1 MTGRVAL
8 VTGAA
13 RGIGAATTKLLAGQG
28 YSVLALDWCAGD
40 DPPSNVPYQ
49 MPTTADLE
57 EVANDAA
64 RNVPMITGTLH
75 PYDVKDA
82 GDHGNGGSEVVPCV
96 ADVRDRT
103 ALEAAV
109 ADAVQRWGRLDV
121 AVAAAAVMLGGSPL
135 WETPPSELETL
146 WEIDVLGVWNTA
158 AAAVPAMLA
167 NPEPQ
172 GCRFVAVAS
181 AAAGHG
187 LFRLAGYNTAKH
199 AVVGIVKGLAA
210 DLVGTGVTAAAVSPG
225 STRTEMLTHTASIYE
240 LDDPAEFA
248 DHQLT
253 RRLLEPEEIAAAIAF
268 CCSREGA
275 AVNGSVIEAQDGFP
289 G

>member
-1 MTGRVAL
+1 MTSRVAL

-13 RGIGAATTKLLAGQG
+13 RGIGAATVRTLADQG

-40 DPPSNVPYQ
+40 DPPRPVSAGASTVHESHTRLRGTPTVPYR

-57 EVANDAA
+57 EVA
-64 RNVPMITGTLH
+64 
-75 PYDVKDA
+75 KDA
-82 GDHGNGGSEVVPCV
+82 GDEVVPCV

-103 ALEAAV
+103 ALETAV

-121 AVAAAAVMLGGSPL
+121 AIAAAALMMGGRPL
-135 WETPPSELETL
+135 WETPAAEMETL
-146 WEIDVLGVWNTA
+146 WEINVLGVWNTA

-167 NPEPQ
+167 NPDPR

-181 AAAGHG
+181 AAAGRG
-187 LFRLAGYNTAKH
+187 LFRLAGYNAAKH

-240 LDDPAEFA
+240 LDNPDEFA
-248 DHQLT
+248 DHQLM